1 MAYNVSLDFRSK
13 LAVAL
18 IAVVCLSITGC
29 ASSEQIPAER
39 DASGIT
45 PETPIENPS
54 SSSKEEASEKRVSN
68 SIKIT
73 YRNRNTDME
82 VTLDPNKEDFFLD
95 LSGMSPA
102 EKDTIV
108 IADSTLIKQRA
119 VDMQK
124 LLSSFRAAQDLFY
137 KGEYN
142 EALLKVNES
151 LRIQET
157 ADAYG
162 LKGTIYFMLNRKS
175 ATRENWD
182 KAVKMN
188 PDIMIPDIPELE
200 DIIKDIKGDTEQ

>member
-1 MAYNVSLDFRSK
+1 MDYSVSLDFRK
-13 LAVAL
+13 NL
-18 IAVVCLSITGC
+18 IRAITAIVFIAIIGC
-29 ASSEQIPAER
+29 KTTEQPAEDSR
-39 DASGIT
+39 LTGIT
-45 PETPIENPS
+45 PETTTES
-54 SSSKEEASEKRVSN
+54 SPPATNNGVEEKRVSN
-68 SIKIT
+68 SIKVT
-73 YRNRNTDME
+73 YRNKNTDLE

-102 EKDTIV
+102 EKDTIT

-119 VDMQK
+119 TDMQK

-151 LRIQET
+151 LRVQET

-175 ATRENWD
+175 ATRENWN
-182 KAVKMN
+182 KAVQMN

-200 DIIKDIKGDTEQ
+200 DIIKDIKGDTE

>member
-1 MAYNVSLDFRSK
+1 MDYSVYLDFRNFF
-13 LAVAL
+13 LRTIAAFMCVAIL
-18 IAVVCLSITGC
+18 GC
-29 ASSEQIPAER
+29 AGSEQVSE
-39 DASGIT
+39 DSGMNGFT
-45 PETPIENPS
+45 PETAVEGSMSSENTETGQ
-54 SSSKEEASEKRVSN
+54 KNVKN
-68 SIKIT
+68 TIKVT
-73 YRNRNTDME
+73 YRNKNTDLE

-95 LSGMSPA
+95 LSGLSPA
-102 EKDTIV
+102 EKDTII

-119 VDMQK
+119 TDMQK
-124 LLSSFRAAQDLFY
+124 LLSSFRSAQDLFY

-151 LRIQET
+151 LRVQET

-175 ATRENWD
+175 ATRENWN

-200 DIIKDIKGDTEQ
+200 DLIKDIKGDTEQ

>member
-1 MAYNVSLDFRSK
+1 MDYSVSLDFRKNLMRAIS
-13 LAVAL
+13 AIVF
-18 IAVVCLSITGC
+18 IAIIGC
-29 ASSEQIPAER
+29 KTTEQPAEDSR
-39 DASGIT
+39 LTGIT
-45 PETPIENPS
+45 PETTTES
-54 SSSKEEASEKRVSN
+54 SLPATNNGVEEKRVSN
-68 SIKIT
+68 SIKVT
-73 YRNRNTDME
+73 YRNKNTDLE

-95 LSGMSPA
+95 LSGLSPA
-102 EKDTIV
+102 EKDTII

-119 VDMQK
+119 TDMQK

-151 LRIQET
+151 LRVQET

-175 ATRENWD
+175 ATRENWN
-182 KAVKMN
+182 KAVQMN

-200 DIIKDIKGDTEQ
+200 DIIKDIKGDTE

>member
-1 MAYNVSLDFRSK
+1 MSLDFRNFF
-13 LAVAL
+13 LRTIAAIMYVA
-18 IAVVCLSITGC
+18 ILSC
-29 ASSEQIPAER
+29 AGSEQVSE
-39 DASGIT
+39 DSEMNGFT
-45 PETPIENPS
+45 PEAAVESSMPSENTETGQ
-54 SSSKEEASEKRVSN
+54 KNVKN
-68 SIKIT
+68 TIKVT
-73 YRNRNTDME
+73 YRNKNTDLE

-95 LSGMSPA
+95 LSGLSPA
-102 EKDTIV
+102 EKDTII

-119 VDMQK
+119 ADMQK
-124 LLSSFRAAQDLFY
+124 LLSSFRSAQDLFY

-151 LRIQET
+151 LRVQET

-175 ATRENWD
+175 ATRENWN

-200 DIIKDIKGDTEQ
+200 DLIKDIKGDTEQ

>member
-1 MAYNVSLDFRSK
+1 MAYNVSLDFRTK
-13 LAVAL
+13 LI
-18 IAVVCLSITGC
+18 IAVVAVVCFTINGC
-29 ASSEQIPAER
+29 ATTEQTPEESSSA
-39 DASGIT
+39 GIM
-45 PETPIENPS
+45 PETPAEDS
-54 SSSKEEASEKRVSN
+54 SSLVREEAGESRVSN
-68 SIKIT
+68 SIKVI
-73 YRNRNTDME
+73 YKNKNTDLE

-102 EKDTIV
+102 EKDTII

-151 LRIQET
+151 LRVQET

-162 LKGTIYFMLNRKS
+162 LKGTIYFMLNRKL

-188 PDIMIPDIPELE
+188 PDIMIPNIPELE

>member
-13 LAVAL
+13 LAVTL
-18 IAVVCLSITGC
+18 IAIVCLSIAGC
-29 ASSEQIPAER
+29 ASSEQIPETR
-39 DASGIT
+39 DSSGVT
-45 PETPIENPS
+45 PETPLENQS
-54 SSSKEEASEKRVSN
+54 SSTNEEASEKRVSN

-73 YRNRNTDME
+73 YRNKNTDME

-182 KAVKMN
+182 KAVKMD

>member
-1 MAYNVSLDFRSK
+1 MAYNVSLDFRTK
-13 LAVAL
+13 LRIAI
-18 IAVVCLSITGC
+18 IAVVCLVFPGC
-29 ASSEQIPAER
+29 ATTEQTPEESS
-39 DASGIT
+39 SVGIT
-45 PETPIENPS
+45 PETPAEDS
-54 SSSKEEASEKRVSN
+54 SLIKDDAGESRVSN
-68 SIKIT
+68 SIKVV
-73 YRNRNTDME
+73 YKNKNTDLE

-137 KGEYN
+137 RGEYN

-151 LRIQET
+151 LRVQET